1 VWHVCVGVWFWG
13 CGGVW
18 RYGRTKASEA
28 SPNPARHTYLAADS
42 LAQSLVSHLGEGIF
56 FFFSYFFPPIFYQPI
71 SFNLY
76 PLLSLLPLMRAPCK
90 AERTK
95 VVSPVVSYP
104 YPVRSKRVPE
114 SA

>member
-1 VWHVCVGVWFWG
+1 M
-13 CGGVW
+13 W

-56 FFFSYFFPPIFYQPI
+56 FLFLLFFSSHFLPTYF
-71 SFNLY
+71 FNLY
-76 PLLSLLPLMRAPCK
+76 PLLSLLPLMRAPFQ

-95 VVSPVVSYP
+95 VVSPVVSYR
-104 YPVRSKRVPE
+104 YPVRSKKVPE